1 MNRFIELTSRILL
14 AAIFFMAGLGK
25 IGAYAAT
32 QGYMESQGVSG
43 ALLPVVIGLE
53 IAGPVLL
60 VIGWQT
66 RPVALVLAGF
76 TVVAAFMFHLDA
88 GDQMQTIMFMKN
100 LAIAGGLLLLFSHG
114 AGEFSLDARSN
125 RTVR

>member
-43 ALLPVVIGLE
+43 ALLPIVIGLE

-66 RPVALVLAGF
+66 RVVALALAGF
-76 TVVAAFMFHLDA
+76 TLVTAFVFHLNF
-88 GDQMQTIMFMKN
+88 GDQMQAIMFMKN

-125 RTVR
+125 RSAR